1 MGSMIHVKQ
10 SKSANS
16 GKFGPGDLAAQ
27 LDVSRETLDKLESFV
42 ALVES
47 WQPKINLISSKSVP
61 DIWLRHVFDCAQLG
75 PLIPSTCRILA
86 DFGSGGGFP
95 GVVLAI
101 LGVKGVN
108 LIESD
113 QRKAVFLKEA
123 LRTTGSEGVV
133 HMARAEEIAPLGADV
148 VTARALAPL
157 ERLMPLA
164 ARHLNE
170 NGICL
175 FHKGANAVSELTATR
190 KIWHSSV
197 DIIRS
202 NSDDGGAIL
211 RIGGVSRVDGDKLGG
226 I

>member
-1 MGSMIHVKQ
+1 MIHVKH
-10 SKSANS
+10 STNGSSA
-16 GKFGPGDLAAQ
+16 KFGPADLAAQ
-27 LDVSRETLDKLESFV
+27 LDVSRETLEKLESFV

-47 WQPKINLISSKSVP
+47 WQPKINLISSKSVA
-61 DIWLRHVFDCAQLG
+61 DIWYRHVFDSAQLL

-86 DFGSGGGFP
+86 DIGSGGGFP

-101 LGVKGVN
+101 LGVNGVN

-113 QRKAVFLKEA
+113 QRKAVFLREA
-123 LRTTGSEGVV
+123 LRTTDSAGVV
-133 HMARAEEIAPLGADV
+133 HMARAEDIAPLGADV

-157 ERLMPLA
+157 DRLMPLA
-164 ARHLNE
+164 VRHLNE

-175 FHKGANAVSELTATR
+175 LHKGANALSELTATR

-202 NSDDGGAIL
+202 NSDDRGAIL